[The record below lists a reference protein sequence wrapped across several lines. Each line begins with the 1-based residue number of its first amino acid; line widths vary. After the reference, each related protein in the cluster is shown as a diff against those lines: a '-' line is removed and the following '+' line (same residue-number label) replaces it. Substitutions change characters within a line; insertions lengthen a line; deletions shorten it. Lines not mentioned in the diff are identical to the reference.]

1 MKDYSIGMLAMLGT
15 TEILILLAVLAVG
28 LLLLGSVC
36 GLVLWM
42 ALRGRRESSPQPVT
56 GPDRQPPT
64 PGRSL

>member
-15 TEILILLAVLAVG
+15 TEILILLAVLALG

-36 GLVLWM
+36 GLVLWVT
-42 ALRGRRESSPQPVT
+42 LRGRRESSPQPV
-56 GPDRQPPT
+56 PVHDRQPPT